1 MAHPTGRAHGQRLS
15 RAIVPVIGVV
25 LSLGLA
31 PILAGE
37 PVGGVSGHIVL
48 EGDFPGPVRLPVTK
62 HRNVCGE
69 SKPSEEFVVSP
80 DRGLAN
86 VVVTLEGVPGPYPPP
101 RGSAVLDNVA
111 CVFVPH
117 AQVMRVGQVLEIRNS
132 DRVIHTAHA
141 YDEERRTLFNV
152 ALPVYKRSVRRA
164 LMRPGRYRIACD
176 VGHTWMTAYVMVVDH
191 PYATVTDASGAFRI
205 AGVPPGIYRLRFWH
219 ERLGSREEPV
229 VIRPGSE
236 TTVNLVW
243 HLGGAAVTGP
253 NRVMALPTERAR

>member
-1 MAHPTGRAHGQRLS
+1 
-15 RAIVPVIGVV
+15 VPVIGVV

-229 VIRPGSE
+229 IIRPGSE
-236 TTVNLVW
+236 TTVKLVW